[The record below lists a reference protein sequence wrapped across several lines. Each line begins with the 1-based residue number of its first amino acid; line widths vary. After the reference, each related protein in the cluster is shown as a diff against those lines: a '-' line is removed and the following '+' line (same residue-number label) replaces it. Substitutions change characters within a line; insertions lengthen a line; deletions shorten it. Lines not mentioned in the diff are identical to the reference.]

1 MSGPSHLSGSTCAA
15 DVLRRAQN
23 SAERPLAAKKI
34 LVMRFGALGDM
45 VQSFPAFEQ
54 IRAAHPDAEITL
66 LTTAPY
72 AAFASASGLFDHI
85 ETDGRP
91 KGLTAIVALFRR
103 LRRTRY
109 DRVYDLQNSG
119 RSKNYIF
126 GFWPRPPEWSGISP
140 GASHRQTRP
149 DRDALHN
156 LDRTAD
162 QLHVAGIAP
171 PNAPGKAPPPDMAW
185 AARIARRGAATTAEC
200 FGLTAPFVLLAPG
213 ASPAKPEKFWP
224 AASYGQLAALLI
236 ARGLTVAIVG
246 SAAEAGIAAA
256 VRAVASG
263 AVDLTGKTNLFDLAG
278 LGEEAAFCV
287 GNDTGP
293 THLIAGAGAPGLML
307 MSKVTDPGH
316 CAPRGAMDYLK
327 VDDLAQLSAETVLA
341 ALDRQGGDG
350 PAGQGQ
356 KIAAIE

>member
-1 MSGPSHLSGSTCAA
+1 M
-15 DVLRRAQN
+15 
-23 SAERPLAAKKI
+23 AAKKI

-54 IRAAHPDAEITL
+54 IRAAHPDAEIIL
-66 LTTAPY
+66 LTTPPY
-72 AAFASASGLFDHI
+72 AAFAGGSGLFDHI

-91 KGLTAIVALFRR
+91 KGLRAIIALFRR
-103 LRRTRY
+103 LRRARY

-126 GFWPRPPEWSGISP
+126 GFWPRPPDWSGISP

-171 PNAPGKAPPPDMAW
+171 PNVPGQAPPPDMAW
-185 AARIARRGAATTAEC
+185 AARIARRGGATTAER
-200 FGLTAPFVLLAPG
+200 FGLTAPFALLAPG

-224 AASYGQLAALLI
+224 AAAYGRLAALLI
-236 ARGLTVAIVG
+236 ARGMTVAIVG
-246 SAAEAGIAAA
+246 SAAEARIAAA
-256 VRAVASG
+256 VRDMAPQALDLSG
-263 AVDLTGKTNLFDLAG
+263 QTDLFDLAG
-278 LGEEAAFCV
+278 LGAETAFCI
-287 GNDTGP
+287 GTDTGP

-316 CAPRGAMDYLK
+316 CAPRGAMGYLK
-327 VDDLAQLSAETVLA
+327 VDDLATLSAETVLA

-356 KIAAIE
+356 KITAVE